1 MKIVDDMAHIP
12 YIAHLKR
19 MHEAHTREKRLKGFL
34 ILTNVLW
41 AVMAVIFFLMR

>member
-19 MHEAHTREKRLKGFL
+19 MHDAYKREKRLKRL
-34 ILTNVLW
+34 LVLSNALW
-41 AVMAVIFFLMR
+41 IAAAAVFFLMR